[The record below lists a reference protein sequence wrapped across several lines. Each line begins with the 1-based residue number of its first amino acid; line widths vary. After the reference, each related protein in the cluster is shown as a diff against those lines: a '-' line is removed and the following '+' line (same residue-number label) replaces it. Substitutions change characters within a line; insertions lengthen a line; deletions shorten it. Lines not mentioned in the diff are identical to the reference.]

1 MPLHRIPSMSNQ
13 GPTITSENDGDAPID
28 LVDDNLPKG
37 LFAMFCLD
45 SLDLERSDGKR
56 GGLLAAVV
64 ANVHFRFRLE

>member
-1 MPLHRIPSMSNQ
+1 MSDQ
-13 GPTITSENDGDAPID
+13 RPTITSENDGDVPVD

-56 GGLLAAVV
+56 EDLLAAVISSV
-64 ANVHFRFRLE
+64 RFRFRLE